1 MTSKEYLKGIL
12 GLALSDT
19 TLLQDAFG
27 FVCDLKIARSV
38 AADVLIC
45 AIDEAYSKTDAAE
58 LYKKIAEA
66 IELRYSLQ
74 MYVDRV
80 QESLPLARKVQN
92 LSKEAI
98 HNMVD
103 VKQETAPFKL
113 PTPTQNPGVVI
124 TEWLLAKLDLLQRKV
139 ILLLRFPDASFSSVT
154 EDLQSKGLQ
163 IDEIG
168 VQIRHSEA
176 METIKTQK
184 DAADWKDA
192 HSLLIKTETPTEKE
206 TPTKKETLKIYEA
219 DWRRSVEELAYL
231 ILCDRNGARH
241 IAEEVKAEL
250 LAKVEGG
257 YDFDSHTAWNGNNE
271 SWIGLKSQTFHK
283 AEAYLL
289 EYAEKAHQ
297 NARPKPDDEWAK
309 RVIERLFAEEAQ
321 CFLLSTIFHKR
332 DDDGVNQIR
341 LSLKKSSD
349 TVRHHIAEA
358 IKKMLNTNFEKN
370 REK

>member
-1 MTSKEYLKGIL
+1 MTSKEYLKKIL

-45 AIDEAYSKTDAAE
+45 AIDEAYSKTDAAA
-58 LYKKIAEA
+58 LYKEIAEA

-80 QESLPLARKVQN
+80 QKCLPLSRKVRN

-103 VKQETAPFKL
+103 VKQETAAFKP

-139 ILLLRFPDASFSSVT
+139 ILLLRFPDASFSSVA

-163 IDEIG
+163 ITEMG
-168 VQIRHSEA
+168 VQIRYDEA
-176 METIKTQK
+176 MEKIEAQK
-184 DAADWKDA
+184 DAADWKEA
-192 HSLLIKTETPTEKE
+192 RSRLIKTE
-206 TPTKKETLKIYEA
+206 TPTKKETLNIYEA
-219 DWRRSVEELAYL
+219 DWHRSVEELAYL
-231 ILCDRNGARH
+231 ILCDRNGARR
-241 IAEEVKAEL
+241 IADKVKAKL
-250 LAKVEGG
+250 LAKVENG
-257 YDFDSHTAWNGNNE
+257 YVFDSHTAWNGNE
-271 SWIGLKSQTFHK
+271 SWIGLKSQTFQE

-289 EYAEKAHQ
+289 EYSENAHQ
-297 NARPKPDDEWAK
+297 NARFKPDDEWAK
-309 RVIERLFAEEAQ
+309 RVIERLSAEEAQ

-332 DDDGVNQIR
+332 DDDGINQIR

-349 TVRHHIAEA
+349 TVRQHIAEA
-358 IKKMLNTNFEKN
+358 IKKILNTN
-370 REK
+370 